1 MNGTGAQK
9 TLLLIDGHALA
20 FRMFFALERTN
31 MQTTEHTPTWAV
43 YGFFKAIFDLLKQN
57 NGLGNIKPDSI
68 AVAFDVSRKTFRL
81 EKYEGYKANR
91 ETMPDSL
98 RPQFGLIM
106 EGLNALNIPIY
117 TKEGFEGDDI
127 IGTIAKKATEL
138 NHKTYILTG
147 DKDSLQ
153 LIDKEG
159 SVSVLIPSKGEIVT
173 YDWDKVYEKLGV
185 YPNQVIDYKA
195 LCGDT
200 SDNMPGV
207 KGIGPKTACSLLE
220 EYKTLE
226 NIYENIDE
234 ITKKSVKEKLIE
246 NKETAYLSQFL
257 ATIKRDVDIDF
268 DFENTCLEIEKK
280 GNVVEF
286 FNKVQFFSFVKNIDT
301 LLKPFLCKDEN
312 GNIIMSDSVSASS
325 AALSDVQNNNDGS
338 IVKFKEEPE
347 NIQGSLF
354 GTPDDMPVQGS
365 LFGMVDN
372 SPKKRLE
379 LKDIEFS
386 GFKTHAQQKDEVITF
401 LIDGNS
407 VYFADDEYCCCAEV
421 EAAKDLL
428 SNRDIKKVTADVKKA
443 LECGIELAGIID
455 DVVLSSYVKDSSRKH
470 DIVSQAQNYLREIP
484 DEENKK
490 ELAGYIYALHKFYT
504 AALSEDEKKL
514 ADDIELPLSYVL
526 ARMEMAGVCLDTP
539 YLGELSNEINGK
551 ISGYEKEIYDAA
563 GTIFNINSPKQVGDV
578 LFNTLKIKPGKKNK
592 TGYSTNAKILED
604 LAVEHK
610 IARDIL
616 EHRTLMKLK
625 TTYVD
630 NLPKLLGKDNKLHTH
645 FNQIVTTTGRLSSSD
660 PNLQNIPIRTEFSNR
675 IRAAFIPCDENHS
688 ILAAD
693 YSQIELRLLAHVSG
707 DEALIAAF
715 NDDIDIHTVTASK
728 IFDVAPED
736 VTKEMRRKAK
746 AVNFGLIY
754 GQTRYGL
761 ASALGITPFEA
772 QTFIDKYFKQYP
784 KINTYITNTLIQAH
798 EAGYVETIYGRKR
811 YLGEELNSRNAKIRE
826 FAERAAVNAPL
837 QGSAA
842 DLIKMAMIELDKSL
856 TEKNLPAKMLLQVH
870 DELVLEVRN
879 DMLDEVQNVVVEAM
893 ELSQPLRVPLK
904 VDVKI
909 GKTWKDSK

>member
-200 SDNMPGV
+200 SDNIPGV

-365 LFGMVDN
+365 LFGMADN

-386 GFKTHAQQKDEVITF
+386 GRKTHAQQKDEVITF

>member
-1 MNGTGAQK
+1 MSGDNRQK

-57 NGLGNIKPDSI
+57 NGLNNIKPDSI

-127 IGTIAKKATEL
+127 IGTIAKRASEL

-173 YDWDKVYEKLGV
+173 YDWDKVFEKLGV

-200 SDNMPGV
+200 SDNIPGV
-207 KGIGPKTACSLLE
+207 KGIGPKTACALLE
-220 EYKTLE
+220 EYKTLDGV
-226 NIYENIDE
+226 YEHIDD
-234 ITKKSVKEKLIE
+234 ISKKSVKEKLTE
-246 NKETAYLSQFL
+246 HKETAYLSQFL

-280 GNVVEF
+280 GDVVAF
-286 FNKVQFFSFVKNIDT
+286 FNKVQFFSFVKNIDI

-312 GNIIMSDSVSASS
+312 GEIIVSPASS
-325 AALSDVQNNNDGS
+325 VPSNVQDET
-338 IVKFKEEPE
+338 IVKFKDDNAPLQGSLFGVQDADV
-347 NIQGSLF
+347 IQGSLF
-354 GTPDDMPVQGS
+354 GAVQDAGS
-365 LFGMVDN
+365 
-372 SPKKRLE
+372 SKLE
-379 LKDIEFS
+379 LKEVDFREFQ
-386 GFKTHAQQKDEVITF
+386 AQIKGEIAF
-401 LIDGNS
+401 LIDDDK
-407 VYFADDEYCCCAEV
+407 VYFADDKNVCAVSLNDAREIL
-421 EAAKDLL
+421 EN
-428 SNRDIKKVTADVKKA
+428 SDIKKVTNDIKRA
-443 LECGIELAGIID
+443 LEFGVQIKGVIC
-455 DVVLSSYVKDSSRKH
+455 DVMLSSYVKDSSRKH
-470 DIVSQAQNYLREIP
+470 DIVSQIQNYLRTLP
-484 DEENKK
+484 DVENKK
-490 ELAGYIYALHKFYT
+490 ELTGYIVRLYKYYET
-504 AALSEDEKKL
+504 SLSDEEKKL
-514 ADDIELPLSYVL
+514 AADVELPLSYVL
-526 ARMEMAGVCLDTP
+526 HSMESEGVCLDTA
-539 YLGELSNEINGK
+539 YLKELSKEIDGK
-551 ISGYEKEIYDAA
+551 ILGFEKEIYDAA
-563 GTIFNINSPKQVGDV
+563 GCEFNINSPKQVGDL
-578 LFNTLKIKPGKKNK
+578 LFNVLKIKPGKKNK
-592 TGYSTNAKILED
+592 TGYSTNAKILDD
-604 LAVEHK
+604 LAGEHK

-675 IRAAFIPCDENHS
+675 IRAAFIPCNSDYS

-707 DEALIAAF
+707 DEALIKAF
-715 NDDIDIHTVTASK
+715 RDEVDIHTVTASK
-728 IFDVAPED
+728 IFDVPNEA

-761 ASALGITPFEA
+761 ASALGITPYEA

-798 EAGYVETIYGRKR
+798 ETGYVETIYGRKR

-842 DLIKMAMIELDKSL
+842 DLIKMAMNELYKAL
-856 TEKNLPAKMLLQVH
+856 NEKKLPAKMLLQVH

-879 DMLDEVQNVVVEAM
+879 DMLDETRDTVVKAM
-893 ELSQPLRVPLK
+893 ELGQPLSVPL
-904 VDVKI
+904 VADVKI

>member
-200 SDNMPGV
+200 SDNIPGV

-909 GKTWKDSK
+909 GKTWTDSK

>member
-200 SDNMPGV
+200 SDNIPGV

-826 FAERAAVNAPL
+826 FAERAAVNVPL

>member
-1 MNGTGAQK
+1 MENKQK

-57 NGLGNIKPDSI
+57 NGLDNINPNSI
-68 AVAFDVSRKTFRL
+68 AVAFDVSRHTFRL

-91 ETMPDSL
+91 ESMPDSL
-98 RPQFGLIM
+98 RPQLGLIM
-106 EGLNALNIPIY
+106 EGLKAMNIPIY

-127 IGTIAKKATEL
+127 IGTIARKAAAL
-138 NHKTYILTG
+138 HHKTYILTG
-147 DKDSLQ
+147 DRDSFQ

-159 SVSVLIPSKGEIVT
+159 SVKVLIPSKGEIVT
-173 YDWDKVYEKLGV
+173 YDWNKVYEKMEV

-200 SDNMPGV
+200 SDNIPGV
-207 KGIGPKTACSLLE
+207 KGIGPKTASGLLN

-226 NIYENIDE
+226 NIYQNLDNIS
-234 ITKKSVKEKLIE
+234 KKSVKEKLTE
-246 NKETAYLSQFL
+246 HKETAYLSQFL
-257 ATIKRDVDIDF
+257 ATIKTDVEIDF
-268 DFENTCLEIEKK
+268 NFDTTCLEIEKK

-286 FNKVQFFSFVKNIDT
+286 FNKVQFFSFVKNIDN
-301 LLKPFLCKDEN
+301 LLKPFICKDDTTDTITSNPSAETEN
-312 GNIIMSDSVSASS
+312 TP
-325 AALSDVQNNNDGS
+325 
-338 IVKFKEEPE
+338 IVKFKETDTE
-347 NIQGSLF
+347 
-354 GTPDDMPVQGS
+354 TPVQGS
-365 LFGMVDN
+365 LFGIVETNIPSKPSFETVDFN
-372 SPKKRLE
+372 T
-379 LKDIEFS
+379 
-386 GFKTHAQQKDEVITF
+386 FKENIKAPVSF
-401 LIDGNS
+401 LINES
-407 VYFADDEYCCCAEV
+407 TVYFAKEAENKNYTASAPLDE
-421 EAAKDLL
+421 AKEILKNPDIQKITF
-428 SNRDIKKVTADVKKA
+428 DIKSV
-443 LECGIELAGIID
+443 LEIIPEIEGVID
-455 DVVLSSYVKDSSRKH
+455 DVMLSSYVKDSSRNH
-470 DIVSQAQNYLREIP
+470 DLTSEIQNYLKIIP
-484 DEENKK
+484 DETDTN
-490 ELAGYIYALHKFYT
+490 ELAVCILKLHNFYQANFT
-504 AALSEDEKKL
+504 EDEKNVLKN
-514 ADDIELPLSYVL
+514 IELPLAFVL
-526 ARMEMAGVCLDTP
+526 SKMEKAGVCLDTA
-539 YLGELSNEINGK
+539 YLKELSDEINGK
-551 ISGYEKEIYDAA
+551 IAGFENDIYAQA
-563 GTIFNINSPKQVGDV
+563 GRIFNINSPKQVGEV
-578 LFNTLKIKPGKKNK
+578 LFDTLKIKPGKKNK

-604 LAVEHK
+604 LAQEHK

-675 IRAAFIPCDENHS
+675 IRAAFIPCNADYS

-693 YSQIELRLLAHVSG
+693 YSQIELRLLAHISE
-707 DEALIAAF
+707 DKALIDAF
-715 NDDIDIHTVTASK
+715 MHDVDIHTLTASR
-728 IFDVAPED
+728 IFDVTPEN

-746 AVNFGLIY
+746 AVNFGIVY

-798 EAGYVETIYGRKR
+798 ETGYVETMYGRKR

-826 FAERAAVNAPL
+826 FAERAAINAPL

-842 DLIKMAMIELDKSL
+842 DLIKMAMVKLDNSL
-856 TEKNLPAKMLLQVH
+856 KEKGLHAKMLLQVH
-870 DELVLEVRN
+870 DELVLEVKN
-879 DMLDEVQNVVVEAM
+879 DCLDEAVKTVTEAM
-893 ELSQPLRVPLK
+893 ELNQPLK
-904 VDVKI
+904 VPLVADVKI

>member
-200 SDNMPGV
+200 SDNIPGV

-490 ELAGYIYALHKFYT
+490 ELAGYIYTLHKFYT